1 MEYKCKVC
9 GGELRFEPE
18 LGKLRCP
25 FCGTE
30 YEMDEYADH
39 ANLHDHDHDADQG
52 RQAKDAGFAQ
62 ATDDSTDI
70 QEDLVVFSCPHCG
83 AELVTDKDTIASKCV
98 FCQTPMVIDQ
108 QASGKFKPQMVI
120 PFEVDKKQIEDLYEQ
135 YIQTKPFY
143 PPEYSKANV
152 IEKIK
157 GIYLPFWMFDL
168 NLSGFVQAQGE
179 RTMTHT
185 IGDWIV
191 TDHFVYQ
198 IDRKGKQ
205 AFDRIPVI
213 ASSKTPKDAMD
224 ALEPFDYSKMVQYN
238 PGYLP
243 GFLAQRYDLDE
254 RKTFEVSN
262 ERAQVTYQQS
272 MTDTMAGY
280 EMLQITN
287 EQIKPVL
294 QGTNYTLC
302 PVYLLFMDYD
312 HDEDKLIAIN
322 GQTGK
327 IVGNIPIDKKKRNRY
342 FITRSLLACVVIE
355 ALIFAGFM
363 LL

>member
-9 GGELRFEPE
+9 GGQVRYEPE

-39 ANLHDHDHDADQG
+39 EHVHEPEPAADQG
-52 RQAKDAGFAQ
+52 VQAKEAGFVK

-70 QEDLVVFSCPHCG
+70 QDDLVVFSCPHCG

-98 FCQTPMVIDQ
+98 FCQTPMVIEQ
-108 QASGKFKPQMVI
+108 QVSGKFKPQMVI

-135 YIQTKPFY
+135 YIKTKPFY

-168 NLSGFVQAQGE
+168 KLSGFVQAEGE
-179 RTMTHT
+179 RTMSRTT
-185 IGDWIV
+185 GDWII

-198 IDRKGKQ
+198 INRRGKQ
-205 AFDRIPVI
+205 VFDNIPVI

-224 ALEPFDYSKMVQYN
+224 AIEPFDYSKMVQYN

-254 RKTFEVSN
+254 RKTFEISN
-262 ERAQVTYQQS
+262 ERAQATYQQA

-280 EMLQITN
+280 QMLRITN
-287 EQIKPVL
+287 AQVKPTV
-294 QGTNYTLC
+294 QDASYTLC

-327 IVGNIPIDKKKRNRY
+327 IVGNIPIDTQKRNRY
-342 FITRSLLACVVIE
+342 FVTRSIVASVIIE
-355 ALIFAGFM
+355 VIIFAAFM

>member
-30 YEMDEYADH
+30 YEMDEYDDHHHEHADLQD
-39 ANLHDHDHDADQG
+39 ANQG
-52 RQAKDAGFAQ
+52 RKAREAGFSK

-98 FCQTPMVIDQ
+98 FCQSPMVIEQ
-108 QASGKFKPQMVI
+108 QISGQFKPQMVI
-120 PFEVDKKQIEDLYEQ
+120 PFEVDKKQIEKIYEE

-143 PPEYSKANV
+143 PEEYSKANV

-157 GIYLPFWMFDL
+157 GVYLPFWMFDL
-168 NLSGFVQAQGE
+168 KLSGSVQAKGE
-179 RTMTHT
+179 RTASRT

-191 TDHFVYQ
+191 TTHYVYQ
-198 IDRKGKQ
+198 VERKGHQ
-205 AFDRIPVI
+205 DFDNIPVI

-224 ALEPFDYSKMVQYN
+224 AIEPFDYSKMVEYN
-238 PGYLP
+238 SGYLP

-254 RKTFEVSN
+254 EKTFDISN
-262 ERAQVTYQQS
+262 KRAQTTYQQA
-272 MTDTMAGY
+272 MEATMLGY
-280 EMLQITN
+280 QTLQVTN
-287 EQIKPVL
+287 AQIKPEL
-294 QGTNYTLC
+294 KDASYTLC

-327 IVGNIPIDKKKRNRY
+327 IVGNVPVDQTKRNRY
-342 FITRSLLACVVIE
+342 FFTRSLMVLVLVE
-355 ALIFAGFM
+355 LLIFAGFM
-363 LL
+363 LF